1 MEVEIKRLLE
11 ESPADPR
18 RHLDQDRVRRYAEVL
33 DQLPPVTVFE
43 LEDHTLLLT
52 DGYHRLPPR
61 SRLAASSYKLRYASE
76 PKRRRS
82 SSPSMSHGPSGACR
96 LTRRERLFGATA
108 AVRATMPART
118 FDPTAPR
125 SFILRKPSQSSFRC
139 GTGGRPADPSAAG
152 SSRVGIT
159 SFGGVLA
166 ASAGGG
172 AGFWFPRRQGR

>member
-52 DGYHRLPPR
+52 DGYHRV
-61 SRLAASSYKLRYASE
+61 AAAQQAGRIVVQAEIRVGTKAQAVEFAIDVARAE
-76 PKRRRS
+76 W
-82 SSPSMSHGPSGACR
+82 ACR

-159 SFGGVLA
+159 SFGGVRA

-172 AGFWFPRRQGR
+172 AGFRFPRRQER

>member
-43 LEDHTLLLT
+43 LEDHILLLT
-52 DGYHRLPPR
+52 DGYHRV
-61 SRLAASSYKLRYASE
+61 AAAQQAGRIVVRLRYASE

-172 AGFWFPRRQGR
+172 AGFRFPRRQGR